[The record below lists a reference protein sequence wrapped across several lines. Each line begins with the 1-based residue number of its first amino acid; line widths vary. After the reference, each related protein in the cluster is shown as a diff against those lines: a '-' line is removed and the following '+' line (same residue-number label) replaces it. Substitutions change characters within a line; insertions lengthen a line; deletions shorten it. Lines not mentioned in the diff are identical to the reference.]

1 MGLSSHRQRIVW
13 FAVLVAL
20 TVIFAV
26 GGVELSQSS
35 SVSGVGYLML
45 IFGLPLAI
53 IGLGLVGVSL
63 SKQER

>member
-35 SVSGVGYLML
+35 TVSGVGYLML

>member
-63 SKQER
+63 SKHER

>member
-1 MGLSSHRQRIVW
+1 MSLSSHRQRIVW

-35 SVSGVGYLML
+35 TVSGVGYLML